1 MPTPLLALL
10 LVLQQPAQQSAPSIA
25 RVSVTPASPAV
36 VVGDT
41 LRLRARALD
50 ANGREIEGAR
60 ILFQQAGAMFEG
72 RVDSAG
78 LVTAGAVGTF
88 PVVISAVV
96 PGAKPVIERVAVR
109 MVPGPA
115 SRIDITPRPT
125 RLLAGQHI
133 RLDASVWSR
142 GGDRRD
148 DRIEWRSSSQ
158 QVARVATGGIL
169 TALTPGRATLTA
181 TAGGASRE

>member
-10 LVLQQPAQQSAPSIA
+10 IVLQQPAQQALPSVA
-25 RVSVTPASPAV
+25 RLNVTPASPAV

-41 LRLRARALD
+41 LRLRVRALD
-50 ANGREIEGAR
+50 ANGREIDGAR

-96 PGAKPVIERVAVR
+96 PGSKPVIERVAVR

-115 SRIDITPRPT
+115 SRIEVTPRPT

-142 GGDRRD
+142 AGDRRE
-148 DRIEWRSSSQ
+148 DRI
-158 QVARVATGGIL
+158 
-169 TALTPGRATLTA
+169 
-181 TAGGASRE
+181 